1 MQPKSISHQ
10 DIVKAFRKEASSEI
24 AAHSSRFFKT
34 GKGEYGEGD
43 KFLGIRVPMTRKY
56 ARKFRDAPLAVVR
69 KLLTSNFHE
78 ERLLAVIMLADRFNR
93 GDAEARKGI
102 YELYLGHTKYI
113 NNWDIVDSSAHLIV
127 GPYLQDKS
135 RKTLYTFARS
145 NALWER
151 RIAIMATFHYIRQ
164 NEFNTALDISELLV
178 NDREDLIHKA
188 VGWMLREIGKRDLKT
203 EEQFLKKH
211 ITGMPRTMLRCAIEK
226 FPEKKRKAY
235 LNA

>member
-1 MQPKSISHQ
+1 M
-10 DIVKAFRKEASSEI
+10 
-24 AAHSSRFFKT
+24 
-34 GKGEYGEGD
+34 
-43 KFLGIRVPMTRKY
+43 
-56 ARKFRDAPLAVVR
+56 
-69 KLLTSNFHE
+69 
-78 ERLLAVIMLADRFNR
+78 
-93 GDAEARKGI
+93 
-102 YELYLGHTKYI
+102 
-113 NNWDIVDSSAHLIV
+113 IV
-127 GPYLQDKS
+127 GPHLQDKS

-145 NALWER
+145 SSLWER

-211 ITGMPRTMLRCAIEK
+211 ITGMPRTMLRYAIEK